1 MKRLVM
7 GIMLAVVALVGVAAS
22 PAVANEGGGPCRGQS
37 PGPCPW

>member
-7 GIMLAVVALVGVAAS
+7 GIMLAVVALVGVAVS
-22 PAVANEGGGPCRGQS
+22 PAMADEGSEPCRGQF